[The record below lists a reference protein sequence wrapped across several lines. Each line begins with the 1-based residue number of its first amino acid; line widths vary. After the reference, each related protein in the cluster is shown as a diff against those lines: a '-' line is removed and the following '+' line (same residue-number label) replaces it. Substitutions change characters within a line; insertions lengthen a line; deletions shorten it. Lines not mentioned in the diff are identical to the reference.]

1 MPRSHQHCGHLRGE
15 YSSLKEVGV
24 DRPKGKEGQ
33 VAGAE
38 APGRGAADSMG
49 EGQGQRSLGLWAVRK
64 GLHFI

>member
-1 MPRSHQHCGHLRGE
+1 M
-15 YSSLKEVGV
+15 

-33 VAGAE
+33 VARAE